1 MTTPTYN
8 RILRKLVVGFGNLFN
23 EINLVRYNP
32 DMSEAERFLVPIA
45 YASKEDYVLRL
56 QEDPDLNKKIQVTLP
71 RMSFQMTG
79 MHYDSTR
86 KQNTNIKNFVRS
98 EDGAIAQYNP
108 VPYNFDFDLN
118 IYVRNI
124 EDGNQI
130 IEYILPFFTPDYTVK
145 LNLVPEMGIV
155 KEVPVILNTVD
166 MPVDFEGDRTR
177 ESRIIIWTLSFTVKG
192 FVFGQ
197 ISDTGLI
204 THSITTVN
212 KMITPSDTV
221 DFYMD
226 MSSGVGTYQI
236 GEVVYQGY
244 SYHNAT
250 ASAKV
255 MLWNNNKLR
264 LTNIDGNFIST
275 EPIYGMRNSAN
286 YRFSSYNVNQGEYAQ
301 IDVIANLPPIV
312 KTDDTEF
319 TMDSSNTSITMDKI
333 NTPSTTITE
342 SEGS

>member
-1 MTTPTYN
+1 MTTQYN

-23 EINLVRYNP
+23 QITLVRYNP
-32 DMSEAERFLVPIA
+32 DMSEAERFLVPIM
-45 YASKEDYVLRL
+45 YASKEDYVIRL
-56 QEDPDLNKKIQVTLP
+56 QDDPDLNKKIQTALP

-86 KQNTNIKNFVRS
+86 KQNTNIKNVVRS
-98 EDGAIAQYNP
+98 ADGGISQYNP

-118 IYVRNI
+118 IYIRNI

-130 IEYILPFFTPDYTVK
+130 IEYILPFFAPDYTVK
-145 LNLVPEMGIV
+145 LNLIPEMGIV
-155 KEVPVILNTVD
+155 KEIPVILNSVD
-166 MPVDFEGDRTR
+166 MPVDFEGDRNR

-197 ISDTGLI
+197 TSDTGLI
-204 THSITTVN
+204 LHSITTIN
-212 KMITPSDTV
+212 KMITPDDVV

-250 ASAKV
+250 ATAKV
-255 MLWNNNKLR
+255 ITWNNNKLR

-275 EPIYGMRNSAN
+275 EPIYGMRTSAN
-286 YRFSSYNVNQGEYAQ
+286 YKFSSYNMSQGEYAQ
-301 IDVIANLPPIV
+301 IDAYANLAPIV

-319 TMDSSNTSITMDKI
+319 TMDSSNTSITTDKI
-333 NTPSTTITE
+333 NTPSTIITE